1 MIGAIAEAHC
11 GQVPPHIAGRIPSF
25 LPQELLGITVRSAAG
40 TAFSHR
46 ASPKAEA

>member
-25 LPQELLGITVRSAAG
+25 LPQELLGITVR
-40 TAFSHR
+40 FSR
-46 ASPKAEA
+46 RYGIQSPGLAES